1 MLYCYNAQLGLG
13 AGLDLT
19 RLERLSALWRK
30 KTPADLQGRT
40 PPWPWRGYSCSNLS
54 TRIYGNPLRWYFQ
67 KERVCNNSL
76 GRQENTLIS
85 VFLLTLI
92 ILSFMLIQY
101 HVFTTYFEARSTFW
115 PLLKTGCYRV
125 SLLLLFSNYFS
136 LTMVTKSD
144 KERLVPYCVFY
155 VFFVL
160 FSTSKTQHRRGDY

>member
-13 AGLDLT
+13 AGLELT

-40 PPWPWRGYSCSNLS
+40 PPWPCRGYSCSNLS

-85 VFLLTLI
+85 VFLSTLI

-101 HVFTTYFEARSTFW
+101 HVFTTSRHGALYGRCSKLDSTELACSFLTISRYQW
-115 PLLKTGCYRV
+115 LQ
-125 SLLLLFSNYFS
+125 S
-136 LTMVTKSD
+136 LTKNV
-144 KERLVPYCVFY
+144 
-155 VFFVL
+155 
-160 FSTSKTQHRRGDY
+160 